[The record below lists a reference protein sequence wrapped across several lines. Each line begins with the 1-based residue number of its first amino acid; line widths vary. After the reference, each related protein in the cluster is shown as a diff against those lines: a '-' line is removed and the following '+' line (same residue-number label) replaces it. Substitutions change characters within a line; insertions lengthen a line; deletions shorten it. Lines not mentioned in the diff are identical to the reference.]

1 MFVSHLSLKDFRS
14 YENLELSLKAGQN
27 IFIGENGEGK
37 TNIIEALMYLALLSS
52 HRISSDQPLIKL
64 DSERAYI
71 RAKIESDERTTL
83 VELEINNGK
92 ANRAKVNQ
100 NPVRSQ
106 KEILGLVKSVCFSP
120 EDLDLVRGDP
130 SERRSFLDQLL
141 IQQSPRLA
149 GVISDYERALKQRN
163 SLLKSRAPE
172 SSLRSWSEH
181 LATFGGELIAGRIKL
196 INEIEP
202 LFQIA
207 YKNLS
212 AKKLAKLGYKSSIP
226 APSSEKEVNKEVMLK
241 VIEGVKSQE
250 IERGISLVGPHR
262 DDLLLNLGDHP
273 VKGYASHG
281 ESWSIALTLRL
292 ASYQLFINEGAKPIL
307 ILDDVFSELD
317 EERRVH
323 LIKLANS
330 AQQTF
335 ITVAVENDLPKELTG
350 DKFLVKS
357 GQVSKISKSFIYRW
371 THTVFGSIIVLELT
385 IENST
390 FNF

>member
-1 MFVSHLSLKDFRS
+1 MRVTHLSLKDFRS
-14 YENLELSLKAGQN
+14 YSELELELKPKQT
-27 IFIGENGEGK
+27 IFIGDNGEGK
-37 TNIIEALMYLALLSS
+37 TNIIEAITYLSLLSS
-52 HRISSDQPLIKL
+52 HRVASDAPLVKL
-64 DSERAYI
+64 GAERAYI
-71 RAKIESDERTTL
+71 RARVNSEDRSQLI
-83 VELEINNGK
+83 ELEINSNK
-92 ANRAKVNQ
+92 ANRAKVNS

-106 KEILGLVKSVCFSP
+106 REILGICTSITFSP

-141 IQQSPRLA
+141 IQKSPRIA

-202 LFQIA
+202 LFQLA

-212 AKKLAKLGYKSSIP
+212 SKKLAQLGYKSSIP
-226 APSSEKEVNKEVMLK
+226 NPTTDKEVNRDSILK
-241 VIEGVKSQE
+241 VVDEVRTQE
-250 IERGISLVGPHR
+250 LERGISLVGPHR
-262 DDLLLNLGDHP
+262 DDLLLNLGEHP

-281 ESWSIALTLRL
+281 ESWSIALALRL

-317 EERRVH
+317 EGRRE
-323 LIKLANS
+323 KLLEIADS
-330 AQQTF
+330 AEQTF
-335 ITVAVENDLPKELTG
+335 ITVAVENDLPKAIKGAKFKVELG
-350 DKFLVKS
+350 KVVAL
-357 GQVSKISKSFIYRW
+357 
-371 THTVFGSIIVLELT
+371 
-385 IENST
+385 
-390 FNF
+390 